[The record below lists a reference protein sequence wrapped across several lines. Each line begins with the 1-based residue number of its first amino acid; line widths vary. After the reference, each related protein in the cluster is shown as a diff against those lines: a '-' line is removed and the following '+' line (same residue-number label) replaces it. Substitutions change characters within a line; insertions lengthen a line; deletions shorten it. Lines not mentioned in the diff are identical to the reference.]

1 MMKKILLV
9 LLVVFLGTPSSYAQ
23 STTSIRGVVTDS
35 SGGVIAGASVT
46 MVSMENG
53 GVRTSVTDANGVYN
67 FPQVVPGTYR
77 LVAEK
82 SGFAKMTRTNITLL
96 VNTPSTLDLVMVVGA
111 IGDVV
116 NVQAEVS
123 QINTTDASLGNP
135 FSEMQVRQIPL
146 QTRNVVGL
154 LSVQPGVTSNGE
166 VLGARRDQNNVTLDG
181 ADVNNNQNSGLIAQ
195 NTTTGLGGYQGSN
208 ANGANINS
216 GFNAVLP
223 IPLDSVEEFRVTVA
237 GQGANMGRSS
247 GGQVALVT
255 KSGTNNLHGSLYE
268 YNRNSAT
275 AANTWFNN
283 QAGVARQPL
292 VRNQFGASTGGKIV
306 RDRAFFFFD
315 YEQRQ
320 DASGVAQ
327 VRAVPSDS
335 LRQGI
340 FKYRMCN
347 NPTGPGGVCDP
358 VNDQIF
364 VQAISASDIQAV
376 DPIGKGVNTS
386 MLPLLNQYPS
396 GNAPSFGED
405 GGLNFSGF
413 RFNAPSHRSDHA
425 IVGKIDVHLDRAGKH
440 TVSLRGTLADNTDDQ
455 ILAQFPGQAPASTLR
470 DNSKGF
476 AAQYTAILRSNLVSV
491 LNLSYTRFGQALSG
505 VAGPVLFQTS
515 LDPLQNP
522 YARPLSQRLPTLNP
536 NEDIA
541 WTKGAHTIT
550 AGFSARFIHNNT
562 RSFANS
568 FAGGCSFFT
577 A

>member
-23 STTSIRGVVTDS
+23 STTSIRGVITDS

-46 MVSMENG
+46 MASMENG

-82 SGFAKMTRTNITLL
+82 SGFAKMTRTDITLL

-111 IGDVV
+111 TGDVV

-306 RDRAFFFFD
+306 RDRAFFFFN

-413 RFNAPSHRSDHA
+413 RFNAPSHRIDHA

-522 YARPLSQRLPTLNP
+522 YARPSR
-536 NEDIA
+536 
-541 WTKGAHTIT
+541 
-550 AGFSARFIHNNT
+550 SA
-562 RSFANS
+562 
-568 FAGGCSFFT
+568 CQP
-577 A
+577 